1 MIAVPTTTAHAPA
14 SIAARAS
21 SGVCTRPS
29 QMMGR
34 PGIPRS
40 PDAGAAGRGHRHG
53 AVDGGD
59 TVRECGGYQV
69 EAHINRTANVL
80 DGGTIRHQEHTLL
93 VQRAEG
99 ILDRLAIGTRT
110 IGGVDRHDIGTRS
123 NAGTSV
129 TQRRRDVNASCPSF
143 HRPMTGTSQRPL
155 MAAMSARPWQRMAA
169 APPSSQARD
178 IEPWSR
184 AYEAARPY
192 TPERSRRACP
202 SGTGSKDQRS
212 CSTQPFSKQPS
223 ETPHL
228 DVQTV
233 ARVPKYASLLFHVNL
248 RHLRRRTW

>member
-1 MIAVPTTTAHAPA
+1 M
-14 SIAARAS
+14 RK
-21 SGVCTRPS
+21 R
-29 QMMGR
+29 GR
-34 PGIPRS
+34 
-40 PDAGAAGRGHRHG
+40 
-53 AVDGGD
+53 
-59 TVRECGGYQV
+59 YQV

-99 ILDRLAIGTRT
+99 ILDRLAIGART
-110 IGGVDRHDIGTRS
+110 IGGVDRHDIGTSS
-123 NAGTSV
+123 NAGAGV
-129 TQRRRDVNASCPSF
+129 AQRRRDVNASCPSF
-143 HRPMTGTSQRPL
+143 HRPITGTSQRPL

-178 IEPWSR
+178 ICAMVSGVR
-184 AYEAARPY
+184 SGSPY